1 MSEVWDHPLREKLLL
16 LLLLSQRELSLQLRV
31 AQLRLSSI
39 TPNASKTA
47 EELLLSLRSPASHVQ
62 TARMAQSAEKV
73 VSNQSLEM
81 VLLLLL
87 PRTKTDLRSTAATDS
102 QSVSTLEVGIVSLLL
117 RETVRMCVKHV
128 LMVL

>member
-1 MSEVWDHPLREKLLL
+1 MLL

-73 VSNQSLEM
+73 VSNQSLEV
-81 VLLLLL
+81 VLLL
-87 PRTKTDLRSTAATDS
+87 PGTKTDLRSTAATDS